1 MSQLKMYHDLKVIE
15 DFPIPEEFEL
25 SLFKEGDVKTWV
37 DACTPAFFDEN
48 VNVESAFR
56 ECMLSQEGLVPER
69 DIYFISRKGGKPEA
83 TLTAFVYPDN
93 KGYIHMVAA
102 KPSIQGHNVSRMML
116 SVGMKKLDKMIQG
129 ENRIVYLTTDD
140 FRLPA
145 IVGYLKAGF
154 RPVIYAEGMVERW
167 TKICDQLNMHG
178 YEMFN
183 DDGTKS
189 GVIL

>member
-1 MSQLKMYHDLKVIE
+1 
-15 DFPIPEEFEL
+15 
-25 SLFKEGDVKTWV
+25 
-37 DACTPAFFDEN
+37 
-48 VNVESAFR
+48 
-56 ECMLSQEGLVPER
+56 
-69 DIYFISRKGGKPEA
+69 
-83 TLTAFVYPDN
+83 
-93 KGYIHMVAA
+93 
-102 KPSIQGHNVSRMML
+102 MML

-154 RPVIYAEGMVERW
+154 VPVIYDEGMVERW
-167 TKICDQLNMHG
+167 QKICDQLNMHG
-178 YEMFN
+178 YEMLN